1 MYIRDIGNWDKQ
13 QEDRKDTKEKNK
25 IRREKLVG
33 FFYDIAKLSFAGLVV
48 GFVMPILA
56 DVKNEN
62 NWYVIV
68 IGIVL
73 TVLSA
78 SLANKI
84 LK

>member
-48 GFVMPILA
+48 GFVMPIFS

-62 NWYVIV
+62 NWYVIM

>member
-1 MYIRDIGNWDKQ
+1 M
-13 QEDRKDTKEKNK
+13 
-25 IRREKLVG
+25 RREKLAA

-48 GFVMPILA
+48 GFVMPIFS
-56 DVKNEN
+56 DMRNEN
-62 NWYVIV
+62 NWYAIV

-73 TVLSA
+73 TILSA

>member
-1 MYIRDIGNWDKQ
+1 MYIRDIGNWDKE
-13 QEDRKDTKEKNK
+13 QEDRKVTKEKNK

-48 GFVMPILA
+48 GFVMPIFS

-68 IGIVL
+68 IGIVI

>member
-48 GFVMPILA
+48 GFVMPIFS

>member
-13 QEDRKDTKEKNK
+13 QEDGKDTKEKNK

-48 GFVMPILA
+48 GFVMPIFS

>member
-1 MYIRDIGNWDKQ
+1 MGNWERQ
-13 QEDRKDTKEKNK
+13 QEAKKEIKEIDRV
-25 IRREKLVG
+25 RREKLAG

-48 GFVMPILA
+48 GVVMPIFS
-56 DVKNEN
+56 DSKNEN

-68 IGIVL
+68 LGIIL
-73 TVLSA
+73 TILSA